1 MSKRLKAQKASK
13 TLAMP
18 WDGIDDKVMKTQG
31 YTVNFPPSIHA
42 KLKFLGEN
50 EPGGPSIRQMVLE
63 ALEPYIAER
72 LKKHI

>member
-1 MSKRLKAQKASK
+1 MNERLMAHKTSK

-18 WDGIDDKVMKTQG
+18 WDVIDDKIMKTQG

-42 KLKFLGEN
+42 KLKFLGQN
-50 EPGGPSIRQMVLE
+50 EPGCPSNRQMVLE
-63 ALEPYIAER
+63 AMESYIAER